1 MKTADLDLSRLLSTP
16 LAQKAMI
23 VMAGLIL
30 IYILTRLLKKASE
43 KYITQNDQ
51 LYRTKKGVNFLG
63 YFLFL
68 GLFLFTFS
76 DRLGNVAVTL
86 GVIGAGVTFAL
97 QEVIASI
104 AGWFV
109 ILFTGTI
116 KTGDRV
122 QFGGIKGDVIDI
134 GVIKTTIME
143 MGQWIDGE
151 LYNGRLVN
159 VANSFVFK
167 EPVFNY
173 TADFPFVWDE
183 IQLHL
188 THDSDIALARQ
199 LMQKTG
205 ENVTGAFVKESK
217 KHWQAMIK
225 KYRIEHANIAPM
237 VTLQVNENA
246 LHFTLRYIVDSKK
259 RRITKDQ
266 LFSQLFE
273 QISTSNGAIE
283 FSVNTLQI
291 IK

>member
-1 MKTADLDLSRLLSTP
+1 MEMNINNWLNNVYVQKGAVVLL
-16 LAQKAMI
+16 
-23 VMAGLIL
+23 GLLVTLVI
-30 IYILTRLLKKASE
+30 TRILKKASE
-43 KYITQNDQ
+43 KYIAQNDQ
-51 LYRTKKGVNFLG
+51 LYKTKKGINFLG
-63 YFLFL
+63 YFILL
-68 GLFLFTFS
+68 GLFLFVFS

-97 QEVIASI
+97 QEVIASV

-109 ILFTGTI
+109 ILFSSTI

-134 GVIKTTIME
+134 GVIKTSIME

-173 TADFPFVWDE
+173 TADFPFLWDE

-188 THDSDIALARQ
+188 THNSDQKLARKILQ
-199 LMQKTG
+199 ETG
-205 ENVTGAFVKESK
+205 EEVTGEFVKESK

-225 KYRIEHANIAPM
+225 KYRIEHANISPM

-246 LHFTLRYIVDSKK
+246 LVFTLRYIVDCKK

-266 LFSQLFE
+266 LFSRLFDRIRGE
-273 QISTSNGAIE
+273 NGAVE
-283 FSVNTLQI
+283 FMVSTLQLV
-291 IK
+291 K